1 MNIVLNIPKA
11 WNDLPPTT
19 LKKIAWYF
27 NKQKAGKELD
37 LFIFFALLDLRWW
50 QFYKYL
56 KAFRILKLVSL
67 TELKKHFSFIYESN
81 EITKFIPT
89 LKIKGSELFAP
100 GDRLHNITIKE
111 FAVCEDLFFYY
122 ELKGDIGYIRLLA
135 AVLYREKVNGKKIPF
150 DKNELDETVKKLAKI
165 DHKTLLAIYM
175 IYKGSTLEVQN
186 AYSKYIFKR
195 VPPTANS
202 KKRTPSAP
210 QLEEAI
216 QFMAGG
222 KFGNLQQT
230 EQTNVHSFLK
240 EYNNM
245 LKPKK

>member
-1 MNIVLNIPKA
+1 M
-11 WNDLPPTT
+11 
-19 LKKIAWYF
+19 
-27 NKQKAGKELD
+27 
-37 LFIFFALLDLRWW
+37 
-50 QFYKYL
+50 
-56 KAFRILKLVSL
+56 S
-67 TELKKHFSFIYESN
+67 ELKNHFSFIYESN

-89 LKIKGSELFAP
+89 LKIKGGELFAP

-122 ELKGDIGYIRLLA
+122 EQKNEIEYIRLLA

-150 DKNELDETVKKLAKI
+150 DKNELDETVKKLSKI
-165 DHKTLLAIYM
+165 DKKTLLAIYM
-175 IYKGSTLEVQN
+175 IYKGSTLEIQN
-186 AYSKYIFKR
+186 AYKYIFKR
-195 VPPTANS
+195 VPPTANLKS
-202 KKRTPSAP
+202 RTPKAP
-210 QLEEAI
+210 QLEEVI

>member
-1 MNIVLNIPKA
+1 MKLALNIPKA
-11 WNDLPPTT
+11 WNELPPTT
-19 LKKIAWYF
+19 LKKIAWHF
-27 NKQKAGKELD
+27 HKQKAGKELD
-37 LFIFFALLDLRWW
+37 LLIFFTLLNIRWW
-50 QFYKYL
+50 QFSKYL
-56 KAFRILKLVSL
+56 KVFKILKLVSMS
-67 TELKKHFSFIYESN
+67 ELKNHFSFIYESN

-89 LKIKGSELFAP
+89 LKIKGGELFAP

-122 ELKGDIGYIRLLA
+122 EQKNEIEYIRLLA

-150 DKNELDETVKKLAKI
+150 DKNELDETVKKLSKI
-165 DHKTLLAIYM
+165 DKKTLLAIYM
-175 IYKGSTLEVQN
+175 IYKGSTLEIQN
-186 AYSKYIFKR
+186 AYKYIFKR
-195 VPPTANS
+195 VPPTANLKS
-202 KKRTPSAP
+202 RTPKAP
-210 QLEEAI
+210 QLEEVI